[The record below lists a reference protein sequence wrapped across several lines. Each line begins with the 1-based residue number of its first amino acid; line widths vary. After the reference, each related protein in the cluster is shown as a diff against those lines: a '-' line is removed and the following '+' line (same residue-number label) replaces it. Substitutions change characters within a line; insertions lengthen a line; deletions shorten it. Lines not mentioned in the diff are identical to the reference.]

1 MGPAHSRPGACCALP
16 VSPHSPAR
24 QPPSSGHAR
33 GDNALSLCPR
43 LLLYYPA
50 PRISTVQNCTSGH
63 VQYLPGCGLMLDE
76 CVQYKIRKWLRPSC
90 GLNFSL
96 PCDALCNGPYSRA
109 AAAASCGKRNRSPG
123 PPAACSE
130 WMDGAPDCQKSTN
143 REARVPTGLESHI
156 SRPRSPRLLVMP
168 RIFFFLV
175 CTCAISTTL
184 SCHFSTFAY
193 DTYPGL
199 DDDDAEDDDDD
210 KLPLTVVSQH
220 AASEYE

>member
-109 AAAASCGKRNRSPG
+109 AAAASCGKRNRSAG

-143 REARVPTGLESHI
+143 REARVPTGLESNI

-168 RIFFFLV
+168 RIFFWHAHVPYRQLCRVIFRLAHMIH
-175 CTCAISTTL
+175 TQASTTTMTKMTTTTK
-184 SCHFSTFAY
+184 S
-193 DTYPGL
+193 P
-199 DDDDAEDDDDD
+199 
-210 KLPLTVVSQH
+210 
-220 AASEYE
+220 